1 MFKLLLFILSLTSS
15 LFFTKIYAQD
25 DVKSMEHKTV
35 ALVLGTNPEDINVP
49 SVELFRKV
57 KNYLDLSDYWVMNP
71 SWSTKKAIGKLE
83 NADFPYFGSIPFFD
97 RRELQNSLKNGNKGS
112 GIIAPV
118 QVMLDTLALEGAIL
132 VDCEPIGDDT
142 VKACGLYFYDRAS
155 RKIVAAAEKEFV
167 AGVKDASNW
176 AGTLTSSLAEGMNH
190 IRDKREKL
198 AVNSIL
204 EHTKDDREKP
214 MQWLMELQLHG
225 GKINDFSYVSG
236 TVPSGEMIIGRT
248 GENFGFGLGAF
259 FTQNKE
265 TADLAEPMFKEV
277 SGQFIF
283 NSKANAGE
291 SLTWDFHLGAGYAKR
306 SLTLVGGD
314 ALETEDLKLSVGPG
328 LLWNMS
334 DNAAFGL
341 VGKYDRYMELENR
354 NRLSNPNLSMFEDD
368 FRIGFRL
375 QTRF

>member
-1 MFKLLLFILSLTSS
+1 MFKLLLLSLTLLTQTFISNV
-15 LFFTKIYAQD
+15 YAQD
-25 DVKSMEHKTV
+25 EPQVMEHKTV

-49 SVELFRKV
+49 SVELYRKV

-71 SWSTKKAIGKLE
+71 AWSTKKAIGKLE

-97 RRELQNSLKNGNKGS
+97 RSELKNSLKNGKEGS

-204 EHTKDDREKP
+204 EHTKDDRKEP
-214 MQWLMELQLHG
+214 MQWLMEMQLHG
-225 GKINDFSYVSG
+225 GKIQDFSYVTG
-236 TVPSGEMIIGRT
+236 TVPSGEFIIGMT
-248 GENFGFGLGAF
+248 GENYGFGLGGF

-265 TADLAEPMFKEV
+265 KMDLIDPLFKEV
-277 SGQFIF
+277 SGQLLFT
-283 NSKANAGE
+283 SKANAGE

-306 SLTLVGGD
+306 SLSLSGGD
-314 ALETEDLKLSVGPG
+314 QLNTEDIKLSVGPG

-341 VGKYDRYMELENR
+341 VGKYDRYMEIKSTN
-354 NRLSNPNLSMFEDD
+354 NSSNQNLSMFEHD